1 VGGSGNEHSENSKME
16 GELMN
21 ILKTQDVEKIIFTL
35 TGRLDT
41 ITAPELGDTIIPE
54 LSSTNVELD
63 FRGLDYVSS
72 AGLRVLLMAEKEAK
86 AKGTNFYISNVSENI
101 MEILDMT
108 GFSTL
113 LKIF

>member
-1 VGGSGNEHSENSKME
+1 
-16 GELMN
+16 MN
-21 ILKTQDVEKIIFTL
+21 ISKTQDGEKTIFTL

-41 ITAPELGDTIIPE
+41 ITAPELGDTILPA
-54 LSSTNVELD
+54 LGSTSVELD

-86 AKGTNFYISNVSENI
+86 AKGTNFHISNVSENI

-108 GFSTL
+108 GFSAF
-113 LKIF
+113 LKIL